1 MRQAAEM
8 RDSRSAESVAQAW
21 RMKALVSILIVVV
34 AIGIGVGGWIGYRAT
49 QPKKHCY
56 AVTRDEGMF
65 GVQQELIC
73 R

>member
-1 MRQAAEM
+1 
-8 RDSRSAESVAQAW
+8 
-21 RMKALVSILIVVV
+21 MKALVSILIVVV